1 MLSKRYLK
9 NKNEV
14 EVTFEFEN
22 TEVDSV
28 ALVCDAQNWEPIAMS
43 RRRKDG
49 TFYAKVRFPSNGAV
63 QFRYLLDG
71 ERWENDAAA
80 DAYWP
85 NEFGGDNSVAFT
97 QPENAA

>member
-9 NKNEV
+9 TKSEV

-22 TEVDSV
+22 AAADSV
-28 ALVCDAQNWEPIAMS
+28 ALVCDAQNWDPISMS

-49 TFYAKVRFPSNGAV
+49 MFYAKVRFPSNGAV
-63 QFRYLLDG
+63 QFRYLVDG
-71 ERWENDAAA
+71 MRWENDAAA
-80 DAYWP
+80 DAYWR

-97 QPENAA
+97 QPEDAA